1 MPCFLS
7 DAQIETVLAIFAHI
21 DECALSPDLQQRLQ
35 QLITA
40 QLTFPLSGRAGF
52 CCCQSD
58 RVSWLQKGKL
68 GAMPCCLIV
77 IAAGV
82 LIMWLTYNSRAP
94 LSNRG
99 YHITQRNANRWLER
113 SNNMAESSSDISK
126 LHGWFSST
134 MGPYHLYT
142 QLNPSTKLNF
152 YPLYVLVSMFHL
164 TALVYY
170 G

>member
-1 MPCFLS
+1 M
-7 DAQIETVLAIFAHI
+7 
-21 DECALSPDLQQRLQ
+21 
-35 QLITA
+35 
-40 QLTFPLSGRAGF
+40 
-52 CCCQSD
+52 
-58 RVSWLQKGKL
+58 QKGKL

-77 IAAGV
+77 IVAGV

-126 LHGWFSST
+126 LHGQFSST
-134 MGPYHLYT
+134 MGPYHSYT

-152 YPLYVLVSMFHL
+152 YPLYVLVSMFL
-164 TALVYY
+164 FTALVYY